1 MLDSLK
7 DYIKNG
13 LEEAARVIKTELKA
27 KAIAAAKDG
36 SAVAAIQDGA
46 ALVEA
51 AQAVPQGEGGGDS
64 AGEDGAA
71 PAAADQDGIF

>member
-27 KAIAAAKDG
+27 KAG
-36 SAVAAIQDGA
+36 MGTEVRVGFQ
-46 ALVEA
+46 V
-51 AQAVPQGEGGGDS
+51 QGRVS
-64 AGEDGAA
+64 SSRTCS
-71 PAAADQDGIF
+71 P

>member
-46 ALVEA
+46 AYVEA
-51 AQAVPQGEGGGDS
+51 NRAE
-64 AGEDGAA
+64 
-71 PAAADQDGIF
+71 